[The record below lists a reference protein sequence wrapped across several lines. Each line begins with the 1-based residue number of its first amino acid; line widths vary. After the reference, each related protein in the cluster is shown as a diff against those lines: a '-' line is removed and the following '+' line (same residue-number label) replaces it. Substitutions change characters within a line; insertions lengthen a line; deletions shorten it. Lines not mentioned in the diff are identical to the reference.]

1 MTTPGRWQRGWW
13 MANILAM
20 LVAGAGESHAAQVT
34 VVNMIPLAQSGETNQ
49 DSEPN
54 LAVNP
59 ANPLQVAGSAFTPS
73 QGFCGPNLAPIFV
86 SSDGGNTWAMNC
98 IVPSDG
104 SGMTSDITVRF
115 AETSTIEPKAL
126 LRPFRSSCSMT
137 PC

>member
-13 MANILAM
+13 MASILAV

-59 ANPLQVAGSAFTPS
+59 ANPLQVAGSAFTMNRS
-73 QGFCGPNLAPIFV
+73 V
-86 SSDGGNTWAMNC
+86 S
-98 IVPSDG
+98 
-104 SGMTSDITVRF
+104 
-115 AETSTIEPKAL
+115 
-126 LRPFRSSCSMT
+126 
-137 PC
+137 